1 MSAEALRTYLNDH
14 LAGSVVALE
23 LLDHLADLHQD
34 PTRKQFFV
42 GLHAEV
48 QEDQAVLQRLLHEVG
63 GEESPVRK
71 AAAWLT
77 EKFGRAK
84 LLLDDPGEGQLRMLE
99 GLETLAL
106 GIQGKLALWR
116 ALAAVAD
123 RVPQLQGVDF
133 ARLEQRAVQQHQR
146 VEDQRLQSARAALEP
161 ARHHSTGGARGR

>member
-1 MSAEALRTYLNDH
+1 MSTKALRTYLNDH

-23 LLDHLADLHQD
+23 LLDHLTDLHQD
-34 PTRKQFFV
+34 PARKQC
-42 GLHAEV
+42 LSALRAEV
-48 QEDQAVLQRLLHEVG
+48 QEDQQALQRLLLLVG
-63 GEESPVRK
+63 GEESSMRK

-84 LLLDDPGEGQLRMLE
+84 LLLDDPGEGQLRLFE

-116 ALAAVAD
+116 ALAAVVD

-146 VEDQRLQSARAALEP
+146 VKDQRLQSARAAL
-161 ARHHSTGGARGR
+161 ATD

>member
-23 LLDHLADLHQD
+23 LLDHLADLKQD
-34 PTRKQFFV
+34 PGRKQFFI
-42 GLHAEV
+42 GLRAEI
-48 QEDQAVLQRLLHEVG
+48 QEDQAALQRLLQQVG
-63 GEESPVRK
+63 GKESPMRK

-84 LLLDDPGEGQLRMLE
+84 LVLDDPGEGRLQLFE

-133 ARLEQRAVQQHQR
+133 VRLEQRAVQQHQR
-146 VEDQRLQSARAALEP
+146 VEDQRLQSAQAALAP
-161 ARHHSTGGARGR
+161 D